1 MRAFH
6 LLTVRIDGHTLHAD
20 VPYSQLIGQECI
32 NNLIDDFEQLCEFG
46 ASVVR
51 LDLRSVQFIDARFVG
66 TLITLAVSLK
76 KVRARLIVQASRD
89 LAEVLRITKLD
100 QLFELIDRDGE
111 ASATDSA

>member
-1 MRAFH
+1 MRVFH
-6 LLTVRIDGHTLHAD
+6 LLTVRFDGNTLHAD
-20 VPYSQLIGQECI
+20 VPYSQLIGPECI

-51 LDLRSVQFIDARFVG
+51 LDLRSVQFIDGRFAG
-66 TLITLAVSLK
+66 TLIVLVRSLT
-76 KVRARLIVQASRD
+76 KVGARLIVQASRD

-100 QLFELIDRDGE
+100 QLFELIVRDGE